1 MNKSWRDSIS
11 NRHDRAREQ
20 GLWRTR
26 SVLSSAQGV
35 SVWVENKPT
44 INFSSNDY
52 LGLAN
57 HDALKQASAEACLNF
72 GAGSGASHLVCGH
85 LRPHHKLEEAI
96 ADFVGAQRALLF
108 SNGYMANLSVTSA
121 FLSKGDLL
129 LQDKLN
135 HASLI
140 DGAKL
145 SGAKFKRYAHCNLS
159 HADML
164 IRKADFNYCMI
175 ASDSVFSMDGDIA
188 PLNEINA
195 LATQYEALLLVD
207 DAHGFGVLGDSGRGA
222 LNAAELSPSDN
233 VLMMGT
239 LGKALGCYGA
249 FIAGDEVYIEHLIQ
263 SARPYIYTTAL
274 PPAVAAS
281 ALAALN
287 LIAKYGKELRGRL
300 FSNIEYFKQGAFDLN
315 LAMLPS
321 STAIQPILIGDAAE
335 ATRVSQALFNDGFN
349 VVAIRP
355 PTVASGTARLR
366 IALSADHSNA
376 QIDQLLESLARHIR
390 SV

>member
-1 MNKSWRDSIS
+1 
-11 NRHDRAREQ
+11 
-20 GLWRTR
+20 
-26 SVLSSAQGV
+26 
-35 SVWVENKPT
+35 
-44 INFSSNDY
+44 
-52 LGLAN
+52 
-57 HDALKQASAEACLNF
+57 
-72 GAGSGASHLVCGH
+72 
-85 LRPHHKLEEAI
+85 
-96 ADFVGAQRALLF
+96 
-108 SNGYMANLSVTSA
+108 
-121 FLSKGDLL
+121 
-129 LQDKLN
+129 
-135 HASLI
+135 
-140 DGAKL
+140 
-145 SGAKFKRYAHCNLS
+145 
-159 HADML
+159 
-164 IRKADFNYCMI
+164 
-175 ASDSVFSMDGDIA
+175 
-188 PLNEINA
+188 
-195 LATQYEALLLVD
+195 
-207 DAHGFGVLGDSGRGA
+207 
-222 LNAAELSPSDN
+222 
-233 VLMMGT
+233 MMGT

-249 FIAGDEVYIEHLIQ
+249 FIAGDEVYVEHLIQ

-300 FSNIEYFKQGAFDLN
+300 FSNIEQGAFDLN

-366 IALSADHSNA
+366 VALSADHSNT

>member
-1 MNKSWRDSIS
+1 
-11 NRHDRAREQ
+11 
-20 GLWRTR
+20 
-26 SVLSSAQGV
+26 
-35 SVWVENKPT
+35 
-44 INFSSNDY
+44 
-52 LGLAN
+52 
-57 HDALKQASAEACLNF
+57 
-72 GAGSGASHLVCGH
+72 
-85 LRPHHKLEEAI
+85 
-96 ADFVGAQRALLF
+96 
-108 SNGYMANLSVTSA
+108 
-121 FLSKGDLL
+121 
-129 LQDKLN
+129 
-135 HASLI
+135 
-140 DGAKL
+140 
-145 SGAKFKRYAHCNLS
+145 
-159 HADML
+159 
-164 IRKADFNYCMI
+164 
-175 ASDSVFSMDGDIA
+175 
-188 PLNEINA
+188 
-195 LATQYEALLLVD
+195 
-207 DAHGFGVLGDSGRGA
+207 
-222 LNAAELSPSDN
+222 
-233 VLMMGT
+233 MMGT

-366 IALSADHSNA
+366 VALSADHSNT